1 MKVQTLVDVM
11 KYIILLADGMADE
24 PLPEY
29 GNKTPIEMACTPH
42 FDKIAREGAMG
53 LVKTVPDSLEPASDV
68 ANLSLLGYDPEKN
81 YTGRG
86 PLEALSIGVPLA
98 DSDLAYRC
106 NFVTIEKGVMIDSTA
121 GHISNEEGAALI
133 ASISEGISDVSFYPG
148 VGYRNLLILPGGE
161 GAETEPP
168 HNIIGEKIR
177 NLLPVGKDATRL
189 FECMEKAH
197 DILKN
202 HPINKARVEA
212 GKAPAN
218 WIWPW
223 NGGTR
228 PQLKPFLEMFGISGG
243 VISGVDLL
251 KGIAIA
257 GEMKPISVPGATGYL
272 DTDYM
277 AKARYALDEL
287 KDLDLV
293 YVHVEAPDEAGHMG
307 NLKEKITALERIDEM
322 LGLFLSEFDGCIAVL
337 PDHPTPVLKR
347 VHTSDPVPFAIYGK
361 EIDDTTCFSEKEAMK
376 GAYGEITGPMFIPLL
391 LR

>member
-1 MKVQTLVDVM
+1 MKVQILLDVM
-11 KYIILLADGMADE
+11 KYVILLADGMADE

-29 GNKTPIEMACTPH
+29 DNQTPIEIAYTPH

-68 ANLSLLGYDPEKN
+68 ANLSLLGYDPKEN

-86 PLEALSIGVPLA
+86 PLEALSIGVSLT
-98 DSDLAYRC
+98 DSDIAYRC
-106 NFVTIEKGVMIDSTA
+106 NLVTIENGTMIDSTA
-121 GHISNEEGAALI
+121 GHISNEEGALLI
-133 ASISEGISDVSFYPG
+133 AALSEAISDVTFYPG
-148 VGYRNLLILPGGE
+148 VSYRNLLVLPNGK
-161 GAETEPP
+161 GAQTEPP
-168 HNIIGEKIR
+168 HNIIGEKIHE
-177 NLLPVGKDATRL
+177 LLPAGKDAARL
-189 FECMEKAH
+189 FTCMKKAH
-197 DILKN
+197 EILQE

-223 NGGTR
+223 NGGTN
-228 PQLKPFLEMFGISGG
+228 PQLKPFSEMFGISGG

-257 GEMKPISVPGATGYL
+257 AGMKPISVPGATGYL

-277 AKARYALDEL
+277 AKARYALDAL
-287 KDLDLV
+287 KELDLV

-307 NLKEKITALERIDEM
+307 NAKEKIVALERIDEM

-337 PDHPTPVLKR
+337 PDHPTPLLKR
-347 VHTSDPVPFAIYGK
+347 IHTSDAVPFAIYGK
-361 EIDDTTCFSEKEAMK
+361 DLDETTCFSEREAAK
-376 GAYGEITGPMFIPLL
+376 GSYGEITGTMFMPLL